1 MAETKVIMPQMGESI
16 FEGTITKWL
25 KKKGDKV
32 QRDESLFEISTDKID
47 SEIPSPASGV
57 LQDIL
62 VKEGQTVQ
70 INTVVAVIGDGS
82 GKPAAEAPAKETAK
96 QEQPKQAA
104 PKEEKKA
111 EPKEVKGPAPVAGPT
126 AETEHD
132 EEETSVE
139 PDHPGAARP
148 PSSDE
153 EGSSEVRSSPL
164 VRRIAKEH
172 NVDLSALAG
181 KGTGINGRIT
191 KSDIL
196 SYVEQGQ
203 QSSPPG
209 TGGEAPPRSASPA
222 GRSIKE
228 SGVGVV
234 RPPAQPP
241 MKFSGDVERVP
252 MTAMRKSIAEH
263 MVLSRKTSAH
273 VTTFFEVDCAHILKA
288 KEKQQAEFER
298 SGARLTVTPFFVQA
312 AATALK
318 RFPIVNSSLDGDTIV
333 YKRAINIG
341 IAVNL
346 EWGLIVP
353 VIKNADEKN
362 LFGLAKAINDLGER
376 ARNKKL
382 TPDDVKDGTF
392 TITNPGL
399 YGGLIGTPIINQ
411 PQVAIMGMGGIK
423 KRAVVIDDA
432 IAIRPIIMLSLSFD
446 HRVIDGATAD
456 QFMAEVQ
463 KELENWPV

>member
-25 KKKGDKV
+25 KKKGENV
-32 QRDESLFEISTDKID
+32 QRDEPLFEISTDKID
-47 SEIPSPASGV
+47 SEIPAPASGV

-82 GKPAAEAPAKETAK
+82 GKPAAEQAPAKEAVK
-96 QEQPKQAA
+96 EQPKESAK
-104 PKEEKKA
+104 KEE
-111 EPKEVKGPAPVAGPT
+111 PREVKGPAPVAGPT
-126 AETEHD
+126 PEAEKD
-132 EEETSVE
+132 EEET
-139 PDHPGAARP
+139 A
-148 PSSDE
+148 E
-153 EGSSEVRSSPL
+153 EEVNVHSSPL

-172 NVDLSALAG
+172 NVNLSALAG

-191 KSDIL
+191 KTDIL
-196 SYVEQGQ
+196 SYIEQG
-203 QSSPPG
+203 SKPAG
-209 TGGEAPPRSASPA
+209 APPRPVSPPTA
-222 GRSIKE
+222 
-228 SGVGVV
+228 
-234 RPPAQPP
+234 PPPTPP
-241 MKFSGDVERVP
+241 MKFSGEVERVP
-252 MTAMRKSIAEH
+252 LTAMRKSIAEH

-273 VTTFFEVDCAHILKA
+273 VTTFFEVDCFRILKA
-288 KEKQQAEFER
+288 KDQQQAEFER
-298 SGARLTVTPFFVQA
+298 SGVRLTVTPFFVQA
-312 AATALK
+312 AANALK
-318 RFPIVNSSLDGDTIV
+318 HFPIVNSSLDGDTIV
-333 YKRAINIG
+333 YKRGINIG

-362 LFGLAKAINDLGER
+362 LAGLAKAINDIGER

-392 TITNPGL
+392 TITNPGQ
-399 YGGLIGTPIINQ
+399 YGGVIGTPIINQ

-456 QFMAEVQ
+456 QFMANVQ
-463 KELENWPV
+463 KQLETWPI

>member
-16 FEGTITKWL
+16 FEGTLTKWL
-25 KKKGDKV
+25 KKKGDRV
-32 QRDESLFEISTDKID
+32 QRDEPLFEISTDKID
-47 SEIPSPASGV
+47 SEIPAPASGV

-82 GKPAAEAPAKETAK
+82 AKPAAEQPPAEQKEA
-96 QEQPKQAA
+96 
-104 PKEEKKA
+104 
-111 EPKEVKGPAPVAGPT
+111 PKEVKGPAPEAGPT
-126 AETEHD
+126 PETER
-132 EEETSVE
+132 EEISLEQE
-139 PDHPGAARP
+139 HPA
-148 PSSDE
+148 PS
-153 EGSSEVRSSPL
+153 GLRSSPL
-164 VRRIAKEH
+164 VRKIAKER

-181 KGTGINGRIT
+181 RGTGINGRIT

-196 SYVEQGQ
+196 SYIEQGGKRA
-203 QSSPPG
+203 PAPRG
-209 TGGEAPPRSASPA
+209 LKETPVAAKKEPAPPP
-222 GRSIKE
+222 
-228 SGVGVV
+228 
-234 RPPAQPP
+234 PP
-241 MKFSGDVERVP
+241 MKFSGEVERVP
-252 MTAMRKSIAEH
+252 LTAMRKSIAEH

-273 VTTFFEVDCAHILKA
+273 VTTFFEVDCSHILKS
-288 KEKQQAEFER
+288 KEKQQAEFEQ
-298 SGARLTVTPFFVQA
+298 SGARLTVTAFFVQA
-312 AATALK
+312 AANALK
-318 RFPIVNSSLDGDTIV
+318 KFPIVNSSLDGDTIV

-353 VIKNADEKN
+353 VIKGADEKN
-362 LFGLAKAINDLGER
+362 LFGLAKALNDLGDR

-392 TITNPGL
+392 TITNPGQ

>member
-1 MAETKVIMPQMGESI
+1 MADTKVIMPQMGESI

-25 KKKGDKV
+25 KKKGENV
-32 QRDESLFEISTDKID
+32 QRDEPLFEISTDKID
-47 SEIPSPASGV
+47 SEIPAPASGV
-57 LQDIL
+57 LQDVL

-82 GKPAAEAPAKETAK
+82 AKPAAEQPPPKEAAKERPKEPAK
-96 QEQPKQAA
+96 
-104 PKEEKKA
+104 KEE
-111 EPKEVKGPAPVAGPT
+111 PREVKGPSPVAGPT
-126 AETEHD
+126 PEAEQD
-132 EEETSVE
+132 EAE
-139 PDHPGAARP
+139 AAQEG
-148 PSSDE
+148 DE
-153 EGSSEVRSSPL
+153 ANVHSSPL

-172 NVDLSALAG
+172 NVDLSSLAG

-191 KSDIL
+191 KTDIL
-196 SYVEQGQ
+196 SYIEQG
-203 QSSPPG
+203 G
-209 TGGEAPPRSASPA
+209 RPA
-222 GRSIKE
+222 GAPA
-228 SGVGVV
+228 
-234 RPPAQPP
+234 RPVSQPTAPPP
-241 MKFSGDVERVP
+241 MKFSGEVERVP
-252 MTAMRKSIAEH
+252 LTAMRKSVAEH

-273 VTTFFEVDCAHILKA
+273 VTTFFEVDCSRILKS
-288 KEKQQAEFER
+288 KDQQQAEFER
-298 SGARLTVTPFFVQA
+298 SGVRLTVTPFFVQA
-312 AATALK
+312 AANALK
-318 RFPIVNSSLDGDTIV
+318 HFPIVNSSLDGDTIV

-353 VIKNADEKN
+353 VIKGADEKN
-362 LFGLAKAINDLGER
+362 LVGLAKAVNDIGER

-392 TITNPGL
+392 TITNPGQ
-399 YGGLIGTPIINQ
+399 YGAVIGTPIINQ

-456 QFMAEVQ
+456 QFMADVQ
-463 KELENWPV
+463 KQLENWPI

>member
-16 FEGTITKWL
+16 FEGTLTKWL
-25 KKKGDKV
+25 KKKGDRV
-32 QRDESLFEISTDKID
+32 QRDEPLFEISTDKID
-47 SEIPSPASGV
+47 SEIPAPASGV
-57 LQDIL
+57 LQDVL

-70 INTVVAVIGDGS
+70 INTVVAVIGDGAA
-82 GKPAAEAPAKETAK
+82 KPAAEAAPAKE
-96 QEQPKQAA
+96 AA
-104 PKEEKKA
+104 PKEPPKPPQKKE
-111 EPKEVKGPAPVAGPT
+111 EPKELKGAAPVAGAT
-126 AETEHD
+126 AEAEA
-132 EEETSVE
+132 EEVE
-139 PDHPGAARP
+139 AGQN
-148 PSSDE
+148 
-153 EGSSEVRSSPL
+153 GNIRSSPL
-164 VRRIAKEH
+164 VRRIAKEN

-196 SYVEQGQ
+196 SYIEQG
-203 QSSPPG
+203 G
-209 TGGEAPPRSASPA
+209 KRATA
-222 GRSIKE
+222 
-228 SGVGVV
+228 
-234 RPPAQPP
+234 PAQPRP
-241 MKFSGDVERVP
+241 QAVQAPPPPAMKFTGDVERVP
-252 MTAMRKSIAEH
+252 LTAMRKSIAEH
-263 MVLSRKTSAH
+263 MVLSRRTSAH
-273 VTTFFEVDCAHILKA
+273 VTTFFEVDCSHILKA

-298 SGARLTVTPFFVQA
+298 SGVRLTVTPFFVQA

-333 YKRAINIG
+333 YKRPINIG

-353 VIKNADEKN
+353 VVKNADEKN
-362 LFGLAKAINDLGER
+362 LLGLAKSINDIGDR

-382 TPDDVKDGTF
+382 TPEDVKDGTF
-392 TITNPGL
+392 TITNPGQ
-399 YGGLIGTPIINQ
+399 YGGLIGAPIINQ

-463 KELENWPV
+463 KELENWPL

>member
-1 MAETKVIMPQMGESI
+1 MADTEVKMPQMGESI
-16 FEGTITKWL
+16 FEGTVTKWI
-25 KKKGDKV
+25 KKEGDTV
-32 QRDESLFEISTDKID
+32 QRDEPLFEISTDKID
-47 SEIPSPASGV
+47 TEIPSPASGT
-57 LQDIL
+57 LQKIL

-70 INTVVAVIGDGS
+70 INTVVAVIGDGAS
-82 GKPAAEAPAKETAK
+82 KPAQPAAETKPAAAETTPPVKEPAPPPGPARIAGITGTTGAAKETAK
-96 QEQPKQAA
+96 
-104 PKEEKKA
+104 KEPPRE
-111 EPKEVKGPAPVAGPT
+111 E
-126 AETEHD
+126 D
-132 EEETSVE
+132 EEEE
-139 PDHPGAARP
+139 G
-148 PSSDE
+148 E
-153 EGSSEVRSSPL
+153 EKTVHDGDGVRSSPL
-164 VRRIAKEH
+164 VRRIAKERG
-172 NVDLSALAG
+172 VDLAALAG

-191 KSDIL
+191 KRDIL
-196 SYVEQGQ
+196 SYIEQGQ
-203 QSSPPG
+203 KPVRAAPAEAGAYKAPPG
-209 TGGEAPPRSASPA
+209 QKPAAPPP
-222 GRSIKE
+222 
-228 SGVGVV
+228 
-234 RPPAQPP
+234 PPAL
-241 MKFSGDVERVP
+241 KFTGDVERVP

-263 MVLSRKTSAH
+263 MVTSKRTSAH
-273 VTTFFEVDCAHILKA
+273 VTTLFEADCSRILKA

-298 SGARLTVTPFFVQA
+298 SGVRLTVTPFFVQA

-341 IAVNL
+341 VAVNL

-382 TPDDVKDGTF
+382 TPEDVKDGTF
-392 TITNPGL
+392 TITNPGQ

-432 IAIRPIIMLSLSFD
+432 IAIRPMIMLSLSFD

-456 QFMAEVQ
+456 QFMAEVV
-463 KELENWPV
+463 KELENWPS

>member
-25 KKKGDKV
+25 KKKGDSV
-32 QRDESLFEISTDKID
+32 QRDEPLFEISTDKID
-47 SEIPSPASGV
+47 SEIPAPASGV

-82 GKPAAEAPAKETAK
+82 AKTAAEQPPAKE
-96 QEQPKQAA
+96 AA
-104 PKEEKKA
+104 PERPKEPAKKEE
-111 EPKEVKGPAPVAGPT
+111 PREVKGPAPVAGPT
-126 AETEHD
+126 AEVEKD
-132 EEETSVE
+132 EEV
-139 PDHPGAARP
+139 AAGGP
-148 PSSDE
+148 QE
-153 EGSSEVRSSPL
+153 ANAHSSPL

-172 NVDLSALAG
+172 NVNLSALAG

-191 KSDIL
+191 KTDIL
-196 SYVEQGQ
+196 SYIEQG
-203 QSSPPG
+203 SKPAAGPTARPVSPPA
-209 TGGEAPPRSASPA
+209 AP
-222 GRSIKE
+222 
-228 SGVGVV
+228 
-234 RPPAQPP
+234 PP
-241 MKFSGDVERVP
+241 MKFSGEVERVP
-252 MTAMRKSIAEH
+252 LTAMRKSIAEH

-273 VTTFFEVDCAHILKA
+273 VTTFFEVDCSRILKA
-288 KEKQQAEFER
+288 KDQQQAEFER
-298 SGARLTVTPFFVQA
+298 SGVRLTVTPFFVQA
-312 AATALK
+312 AASALK
-318 RFPIVNSSLDGDTIV
+318 RFPIVNSSLDGDTVV

-353 VIKNADEKN
+353 VIRNADEKN
-362 LFGLAKAINDLGER
+362 LAGLAKAINDIGDR

-392 TITNPGL
+392 TITNPGQ
-399 YGGLIGTPIINQ
+399 YGGVIGTPIINQ

-456 QFMAEVQ
+456 QFMADVQ
-463 KELENWPV
+463 KQLENWQI